1 MKFESLLAAVVGG
14 RGFVQAYR
22 TAACAIACDAVAKL
36 YPNQIIT
43 PPSSA
48 FQSAQLEYWNAPQR
62 NTAPACFFQ
71 PTSADQVQAA
81 IKKVTQAKCPF
92 SIKGSGHSS
101 NFGGSSI
108 EGGFQFDLVKIA
120 HHDIANDGRSV
131 NIGPGIRWGPLFSFL
146 EEHGLTVAGGRDS
159 GVGVPGFIFGGGIS
173 YLAAQRGWGVDQ
185 LTSTDL
191 VLANGSLITVDS
203 TSHPDLHKALQG
215 GGAQN
220 FGIVTSLSLKAFEF
234 GGMWGGIKV
243 TTADNFEHVFTA
255 YGRFAKEVPEDGK
268 AHMFMDFARVNG
280 TLIVA
285 QYMYYAEPVKD
296 PKIFDGFRPIP
307 AVIDT
312 LRIANHSDFAKEME
326 QITDTRA
333 KRNLYWTRTF
343 GFDLELLRSIYG
355 LWVKISEAYTEQLTA
370 ALDAQL
376 IYPKMRKGSS
386 AGSLFG
392 LDDSDDV
399 LQLIVISIIWDDEA
413 DDEEAIKIVRGLD
426 ADIDRLVKLRGKHR
440 DFKYMN
446 YGHIEQDIIGGYGQE
461 NQAFLK
467 RVALQYDPDG
477 VFQKLRQGSFKLDN
491 AAYDTPDLGN
501 HDEL

>member
-1 MKFESLLAAVVGG
+1 MKFESLLVAVSVG
-14 RGFVQAYR
+14 RGFAQASG
-22 TAACAIACDAVAKL
+22 TATCVIACDAVAKL
-36 YPNQIIT
+36 YPDRIIT
-43 PPSSA
+43 PSSTA
-48 FQSAQLEYWNAPQR
+48 FRSSQLEYWNAPQR

-71 PTSADQVQAA
+71 PKSAEQVQAA
-81 IKKVTQAKCPF
+81 IKIVIQAKCPF
-92 SIKGSGHSS
+92 SIKGGGHSS

-108 EGGFQFDLVKIA
+108 EGGFQFDLVDIA
-120 HHDIANDGRSV
+120 HHDIVNEGRSV

-159 GVGVPGFIFGGGIS
+159 GVGVPGFLFGGGIS
-173 YLAAQRGWGVDQ
+173 YFAAQRGWGVDQ

-191 VLANGSLITVDS
+191 VLANGTLITVDS
-203 TSHPDLHKALQG
+203 TSYPDLHKALQG

-220 FGIVTSLSLKAFEF
+220 FGIVTSLTLNTFES

-243 TTADNFEHVFTA
+243 TTTDNFENVFKA
-255 YGRFAKEVPEDGK
+255 YDSFAKDVPKDGK
-268 AHMFMDFARVNG
+268 AHLFMDFARVNG
-280 TLIVA
+280 TLIIA
-285 QYMYYAEPVKD
+285 QYMYYSEPVKD
-296 PKIFDGFRPIP
+296 PKIFDNFRPIP

-326 QITDTRA
+326 QITDTRS

-343 GFDLELLRSIYG
+343 NFDVELLKSIYG
-355 LWVKISEAYTEQLTA
+355 LWVNISEAYADRLTA

-386 AGSLFG
+386 AGRLFG
-392 LDDSDDV
+392 LDDSEDV
-399 LQLIVISIIWDDEA
+399 LQLIVISIIWENEA
-413 DDEEAIKIVRGLD
+413 DDEEAIKIVRELD
-426 ADIDRLVKLRGKHR
+426 ADIDRLVKLRGTHR

-446 YGHIEQDIIGGYGQE
+446 YGHMEQDIIAGYGQE

-467 RVALQYDPDG
+467 RIALQYDPDS
-477 VFQKLRQGSFKLDN
+477 VFQKLRRGGFKFGKV
-491 AAYDTPDLGN
+491 AHDTPDLGN

>member
-1 MKFESLLAAVVGG
+1 MKFEKLLAAASIGQ
-14 RGFVQAYR
+14 GFAQASG
-22 TAACAIACDAVAKL
+22 TSTCVKACDAVAKL
-36 YPNQIIT
+36 FPKQIIT
-43 PPSSA
+43 PPSPD
-48 FQSAQLEYWNAPQR
+48 FQRAQLEYWNAPQR
-62 NTAPACFFQ
+62 TTAPACFFQ

-92 SIKGSGHSS
+92 SVKGSGHSS

-108 EGGFQFDLVKIA
+108 QGGFQFDLINIA
-120 HHDIANDGRSV
+120 HHDIVDDGRSV
-131 NIGPGIRWGPLFSFL
+131 RIGPGNRWGPLFSFL

-159 GVGVPGFIFGGGIS
+159 GVGVPGFLFGG
-173 YLAAQRGWGVDQ
+173 QHGWGVDQ

-191 VLANGSLITVDS
+191 VLADGTLITVDG
-203 TSHPDLHKALQG
+203 TSHPDLHRALQG
-215 GGAQN
+215 SGAQN
-220 FGIVTSLSLKAFEF
+220 FGIVTSLTMNAFKC

-243 TTADNFEHVFTA
+243 TTADNFEHVFNA
-255 YGRFAKEVPEDGK
+255 YDSFVKKVPDDGK

-296 PKIFDGFRPIP
+296 PKILDVFRPVP
-307 AVIDT
+307 AVMDT

-343 GFDLELLRSIYG
+343 GFDIELLKSIYE
-355 LWVKISEAYTEQLTA
+355 LWVKISDAYADRLTA

-376 IYPKMRKGSS
+376 IYPKMRKGPS

-392 LDDSDDV
+392 LDDSNDV
-399 LQLIVISIIWDDEA
+399 LQLIVISIIWENEA
-413 DDEEAIKIVRGLD
+413 DDEEAISIVRKLD
-426 ADIDRLVKLRGKHR
+426 ADIGRLIKARGKHR

-446 YGHIEQDIIGGYGQE
+446 YGHIEQDIIAGYGKE

-467 RVALQYDPDG
+467 KVASQYDPEG
-477 VFQKLRQGSFKLDN
+477 VFQMLRQGGFKLDKL
-491 AAYDTPDLGN
+491 AHDTPDLGD

>member
-1 MKFESLLAAVVGG
+1 MKFEKLLAAASIGK
-14 RGFVQAYR
+14 GFAQASG
-22 TAACAIACDAVAKL
+22 TSTCVKACDAVAKL
-36 YPNQIIT
+36 FPNQIIT
-43 PPSSA
+43 PPSPD
-48 FQSAQLEYWNAPQR
+48 FQRAQFQYWNGPQR
-62 NTAPACFFQ
+62 TTAPACFFQ

-108 EGGFQFDLVKIA
+108 QGGFQFDLINIA
-120 HHDIANDGRSV
+120 HHDIVNDGRSV
-131 NIGPGIRWGPLFSFL
+131 SVGPGHRWGPLYSFL

-159 GVGVPGFIFGGGIS
+159 GVGVTGFLFG
-173 YLAAQRGWGVDQ
+173 
-185 LTSTDL
+185 
-191 VLANGSLITVDS
+191 VLADGTLITVDS
-203 TSHPDLHKALQG
+203 TSHPDLYRALRG

-220 FGIVTSLSLKAFEF
+220 FGIVTSVTINTFKF

-243 TTADNFEHVFTA
+243 TTADNSEHVFNA
-255 YGRFAKEVPEDGK
+255 YDSFVKEVPEDGK

-285 QYMYYAEPVKD
+285 QYIYYAEPVKD
-296 PKIFDGFRPIP
+296 PKIFDAFRP
-307 AVIDT
+307 
-312 LRIANHSDFAKEME
+312 EME
-326 QITDTRA
+326 IITDTRA

-343 GFDLELLRSIYG
+343 GFDIELLKSIYR
-355 LWVKISEAYTEQLTA
+355 LWVKISDAYGDRLRA

-392 LDDSDDV
+392 IDDSDDV
-399 LQLIVISIIWDDEA
+399 LQLIVIRIIWENEA
-413 DDEEAIKIVRGLD
+413 DDEEAIAIVRKLD
-426 ADIDRLVKLRGKHR
+426 ADIDRLIKARGKHR

-446 YGHIEQDIIGGYGQE
+446 YGHIEQDIIRGYGQE
-461 NQAFLK
+461 SQAFLK
-467 RVALQYDPDG
+467 KIASQYDPEG
-477 VFQKLRQGSFKLDN
+477 VFQKLRRGGFKLDKV
-491 AAYDTPDLGN
+491 AHGTPDLGD